1 MSKWKQPGRRVCHRG
16 FWWGCVWGRV
26 VIVASRKGGAE

>member
-1 MSKWKQPGRRVCHRG
+1 MSKWKQPGRVCHRG

-26 VIVASRKGGAE
+26 VIVASRKDGAE